1 MKQPRFPSIVHH
13 KARGADVVFL
23 RGADGKRR
31 QIYLGTHGSAEAQ
44 ACYRE
49 VMAAHLAGEEPAPA
63 SPKSG
68 RPQPASAFP
77 SVAQLA
83 AEFTVW
89 AEREFLDAS
98 TGKVSRE
105 VVNFDH
111 AIDHLLERHRDVPTD
126 QFTLR
131 DLQQI
136 REAMLDGGRLCR
148 NVINSR
154 IRRIKAVFRWG
165 AEQGF
170 VPASVWHQLAI
181 LKGLRQGRC
190 GARETDPVVAVAR
203 GEVDAVLPLLPKPLK
218 ACVELQWCTGM
229 RPTEALQMRMA
240 DLDRS
245 GEIWLYTVQRHK
257 NRWRGQPRVVALG
270 PEAQRILRPLLRLD
284 GGFLFSPR
292 DGMAELQREK
302 RAARKTPMTPSQRAR
317 DARNAKKAP
326 AVGEFYGI
334 DAYRKAIH
342 RACDQAGVDRWS
354 PHRLRHAK
362 GTELARKEG
371 IEVARIALGHKDDRV
386 TRRYAVEA
394 ELDLAIAVARRHG

>member
-1 MKQPRFPSIVHH
+1 MQQPRFPSIVHH

-23 RGADGKRR
+23 RGPDGKRR
-31 QIYLGTHGSAEAQ
+31 QIYLGAHGSAVAQ
-44 ACYRE
+44 LRYRE
-49 VMAAHLAGEEPAPA
+49 VMAAHLAGTDPEPRAPRRGSQRSA
-63 SPKSG
+63 STYPTLT
-68 RPQPASAFP
+68 
-77 SVAQLA
+77 QLA

-98 TGKVSRE
+98 TGRISRE

-111 AIDHLLERHRDVPTD
+111 ALDHVLEQHGDVPTD

-131 DLQQI
+131 DLQQV

-148 NVINSR
+148 NVINAR

-170 VPASVWHQLAI
+170 VPAEVWHQLSI
-181 LKGLRQGRC
+181 LKGLRQGRG
-190 GARETDPVVAVAR
+190 GARETEPVTAVSR
-203 GEVDAVLPLLPKPLK
+203 HEVDAVLPHLPKPLR

-229 RPTEALQMRMA
+229 RPTEALQIRMS
-240 DLDRS
+240 DIDRS
-245 GEIWLYTVQRHK
+245 GDIWLYTVQQHK
-257 NRWRGQPRVVALG
+257 NRWRGQGRVVALG
-270 PEAQRILRPLLRLD
+270 PEAQTILRPLLRLD
-284 GGFLFSPR
+284 GGYVFSPR
-292 DGMAELQREK
+292 DGMAEIQKAK
-302 RAARKTPMTPSQRAR
+302 RAARKTPMTPSQRSR
-317 DARNAKKAP
+317 DARNARKEP
-326 AVGEFYGI
+326 SVGDHYGI

-342 RACDQAGVDRWS
+342 RACDAAEIEHWS
-354 PHRLRHAK
+354 PHRLRHAR

-386 TRRYAVEA
+386 TRRYAVGA